1 MSHLKERAEK
11 NCLNC
16 NAQLHGTYCHICGQE
31 NIEPKESVWHLVAH
45 FFYDITHF
53 DGKFFS
59 TLKYLVSRPG
69 FLPAEYGR
77 GRRAAYLN
85 PIRMY
90 VFTSAFFFLIFFSFV
105 QTKDNTDGKKQVTVS
120 EKLKKL
126 EREKKQQLDD
136 LKSEKDT
143 AEIRGL
149 TRLLK
154 LIDDDIDSLKRDS
167 TTNHLKTDS
176 ENFAFIRLWAKKY
189 STRQKYDSI
198 QLSLPAEKRDS
209 YIGRTFKY
217 KIFAL
222 NEKYKH
228 NREGAFK
235 TFRETFFHSFPQLLF
250 ISLPFFALILKLLY
264 VRRKQF
270 YYVNHLIF
278 TLHFYIFAFIAMLV
292 YFSLSKLAALSNLG
306 FLDMLGGWII
316 VGIFFYLYKAMR
328 NFYAQ
333 RRAKTI
339 IKFLLLN
346 FLLLFVQIF
355 LLISVTIYS
364 LFVL

>member
-1 MSHLKERAEK
+1 
-11 NCLNC
+11 
-16 NAQLHGTYCHICGQE
+16 
-31 NIEPKESVWHLVAH
+31 V
-45 FFYDITHF
+45 
-53 DGKFFS
+53 
-59 TLKYLVSRPG
+59 
-69 FLPAEYGR
+69 
-77 GRRAAYLN
+77 
-85 PIRMY
+85 
-90 VFTSAFFFLIFFSFV
+90 FFLIFFSFV

-126 EREKKQQLDD
+126 EREKEQQLND

-143 AEIRGL
+143 TEIRAL
-149 TRLLK
+149 TRPLNLL
-154 LIDDDIDSLKRDS
+154 DDDIDSLKRDS
-167 TTNHLKTDS
+167 TTINRLKSDN

-189 STRQKYDSI
+189 PTRQKYDSI
-198 QLSLPAEKRDS
+198 QLSLPPEKRDS

-235 TFRETFFHSFPQLLF
+235 TFKETFFHSFPQLLF

-292 YFSLSKLAALSNLG
+292 YFSLSKVAALSHSG
-306 FLDMLGGWII
+306 FLDMLGGWVI
-316 VGIFFYLYKAMR
+316 VGIFFYLYKAMM

-333 RRAKTI
+333 QRAKTI